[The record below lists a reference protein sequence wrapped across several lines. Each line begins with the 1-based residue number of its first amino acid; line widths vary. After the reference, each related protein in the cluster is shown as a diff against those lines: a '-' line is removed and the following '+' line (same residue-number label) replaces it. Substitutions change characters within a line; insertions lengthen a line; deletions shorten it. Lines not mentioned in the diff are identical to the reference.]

1 MPDSEDYRIANMA
14 LARLGIGRITDFTGS
29 SSVATVLNDQYDEWR
44 KELIQDHP
52 WNFAT
57 RRSEATHFSITQG
70 TDEMDVSLYTF
81 TPAGG
86 HTFYNG
92 EGNFKLKSS
101 TVMPPALDTETSYK
115 ILLHPSLADT
125 FFLSENGIDIK
136 VYDGYGLGTLS
147 FIRTPIYEWDYSHLM
162 PLDCLRV
169 IRLGERDEVHQF
181 EIEQRYINHNYGST
195 LYLTYLYDAQ
205 MSDVIFPLFKRALA
219 LKIAIDLV
227 ETGIKTTSVLNEI
240 ENDYMRTLQRAK
252 TVDAQERGATP
263 LNEGSW
269 AAQMGRES

>member
-57 RRSEATHFSITQG
+57 RRGQGTHLQITQSSDFINLTSNVFTPSGGHQFYDGEGSFKLSSSG
-70 TDEMDVSLYTF
+70 TLPTGLVADTAYTISVFPASTTQFGLYLSGVGVPITGYGSGTLTF
-81 TPAGG
+81 T
-86 HTFYNG
+86 
-92 EGNFKLKSS
+92 
-101 TVMPPALDTETSYK
+101 
-115 ILLHPSLADT
+115 
-125 FFLSENGIDIK
+125 
-136 VYDGYGLGTLS
+136 
-147 FIRTPIYEWDYSHLM
+147 RTPLYEWDYSHLL
-162 PLDCLRV
+162 PSDCLRV

-181 EIEQRYINHNYGST
+181 EIEQRYINHDYGST
-195 LYLTYLYDAQ
+195 LYMTYLYDTP
-205 MSDVIFPLFKRALA
+205 MSSVTFPLFKRALA

-240 ENDYMRTLQRAK
+240 ESDYMRTLQRAK

-269 AAQMGRES
+269 ASQMGRES